1 MLDFRE
7 TAHDDGTYGTA
18 RRRCLDLVI
27 SRGFIAR
34 VNIRTMLM
42 PLIPDNAAFQKRLA
56 ALPLATYQA
65 GETVRAA
72 GDIS

>member
-1 MLDFRE
+1 
-7 TAHDDGTYGTA
+7 
-18 RRRCLDLVI
+18 VI